1 MGLYETRG
9 KMKHQFY
16 FLMKQTLSLFL
27 VQNNISVS
35 LSPRR
40 FCVSYSPIHP
50 YIMLLII
57 ELKIIEY
64 PGGKKDEFVR
74 KMRTGP
80 FFNYQLMC
88 KATIFQN
95 SCHFPSFGCIILALE
110 HK

>member
-9 KMKHQFY
+9 KMKHQF
-16 FLMKQTLSLFL
+16 FFMKQTLSLFL

-64 PGGKKDEFVR
+64 PGGKKNEFVR

-80 FFNYQLMC
+80 FFNYQLMA
-88 KATIFQN
+88 KLLFFKILVIF
-95 SCHFPSFGCIILALE
+95 HL
-110 HK
+110 